1 MSECVSSTKL
11 CCDHSVV
18 LRFSWF
24 IMLANVAPQP
34 ITGQQNIAVRVCVVV
49 VAVFITAYLLVAA

>member
-11 CCDHSVV
+11 SCDHSVV

-49 VAVFITAYLLVAA
+49 AVFVTAYLLVAA